1 MNCAF
6 IKGHLVAF
14 LDSLLVKVAST
25 PLGLKLATS
34 TICNENSTRLDSDT
48 YSSILGLLL
57 EELWCMPDVSHR
69 VHLDVL
75 VAFYTVNGGD
85 QGSDSVSFFFRAS
98 ASYF

>member
-1 MNCAF
+1 
-6 IKGHLVAF
+6 
-14 LDSLLVKVAST
+14 
-25 PLGLKLATS
+25 
-34 TICNENSTRLDSDT
+34 
-48 YSSILGLLL
+48 
-57 EELWCMPDVSHR
+57 MPDVSHR